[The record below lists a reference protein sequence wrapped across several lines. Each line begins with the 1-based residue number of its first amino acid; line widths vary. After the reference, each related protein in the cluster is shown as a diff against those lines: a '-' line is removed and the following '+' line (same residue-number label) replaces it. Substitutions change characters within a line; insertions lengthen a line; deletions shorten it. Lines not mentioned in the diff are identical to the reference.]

1 MRKFSLYGA
10 MSTISCIVRMF
21 FLPNPF
27 ECFGARAYLYNWIAE
42 PILHIIAYALV
53 GLVYCKGSFPA
64 WGSFLYLITYAIL
77 VGVLWIFGIFNFAWW
92 WILSLIVAIFVL
104 TTGIPFVVKLI
115 KRIYVKRRGLVKNS
129 EN

>member
-1 MRKFSLYGA
+1 MRRFFLYGG
-10 MSTISCIVRMF
+10 ISAISVIVRMF

>member
-1 MRKFSLYGA
+1 MRKISLYGG
-10 MSTISCIVRMF
+10 MSAISWIVRMF

-92 WILSLIVAIFVL
+92 WILSLVIGVPFILWMIGFCIRVL
-104 TTGIPFVVKLI
+104 INKCKSRKNMVVTEQK
-115 KRIYVKRRGLVKNS
+115 
-129 EN
+129 